1 MTNSGVWPCM
11 WMCVLGVWVM
21 IHGCTVTA
29 TYQPAERQWHRKSS
43 SVIFTLL
50 HTHKYTHT
58 HSTHKPKSFF
68 QHPLWAAPACCVHS
82 LYLVGLQSRWWR
94 TWPRLVLRRW
104 VLLPV
109 ACMWWW
115 RWGRSAGTAGWSWRV
130 NVLHDSTLHQELPT
144 TSRSLQGGEHTLG

>member
-50 HTHKYTHT
+50 HTHTHT
-58 HSTHKPKSFF
+58 HTRTVHTSQNPFSTSSVSSS
-68 QHPLWAAPACCVHS
+68 CVYVHS

-104 VLLPV
+104 ALPPV

-115 RWGRSAGTAGWSWRV
+115 RWGRSAGTAGWSLRV

-144 TSRSLQGGEHTLG
+144 TTCSLQGGEHTLG